1 MNTTLGESNREFFNN
16 FTTSSSR
23 PPWMNELVAQI
34 QSELLSL
41 LPWLGI
47 PAPLK
52 AEETATRHG
61 QEKQQVRL
69 LDYAC
74 GAGEVS
80 KTLLP
85 SVDAALGIDISPGM
99 VKAYNERAAEAGI
112 KGEEM
117 RAVRGD
123 ILSSSSSS
131 SSSAVATTNEDG
143 EETNFSGKEWWWFD
157 VAVMSMALHH
167 VASPSDA
174 VKALVDRLRK
184 GGKVVVVDWWLDSIV
199 FHGDRK
205 EGAGHHQHHHGPGH
219 GHDEHHC
226 GGEAGKMAGHAHN
239 VVPGSEHTITRAG
252 FGKEEMETMFKE
264 AGCEG
269 VEFREFRKE
278 TRLGDG
284 GDAVMQ
290 RLFIIKGT
298 KA

>member
-1 MNTTLGESNREFFNN
+1 
-16 FTTSSSR
+16 
-23 PPWMNELVAQI
+23 MNELVAQI

-52 AEETATRHG
+52 AEETATTRNG
-61 QEKQQVRL
+61 QEKQQQVRL

-80 KTLLP
+80 KSTRGETLLP

-123 ILSSSSSS
+123 FSSSSSFP
-131 SSSAVATTNEDG
+131 VATTNNNGDEETTFSG
-143 EETNFSGKEWWWFD
+143 EEWWGFD

-199 FHGDRK
+199 FHDDGK
-205 EGAGHHQHHHGPGH
+205 KGAGHHAHQHHHHGH
-219 GHDEHHC
+219 GHHQHHC
-226 GGEAGKMAGHAHN
+226 GGEAEKVAGHAHN

-252 FGKEEMETMFKE
+252 FGKGEMETMFKE

-269 VEFREFRKE
+269 VEFRVFREE

-290 RLFIIKGT
+290 RMFIIRGT

>member
-1 MNTTLGESNREFFNN
+1 
-16 FTTSSSR
+16 
-23 PPWMNELVAQI
+23 MNELVAQI

-47 PAPLK
+47 PVPLK
-52 AEETATRHG
+52 AETATRNG
-61 QEKQQVRL
+61 QEKKVRL

-80 KTLLP
+80 KTLFP
-85 SVDAALGIDISPGM
+85 SVDAALGIDISSGM
-99 VKAYNERAAEAGI
+99 VKAYNERAAEAGF

-117 RAVRGD
+117 RAVRGN
-123 ILSSSSSS
+123 ILFSSSSSS
-131 SSSAVATTNEDG
+131 SSSATTNNNGDEETFSG
-143 EETNFSGKEWWWFD
+143 EEWWGFD

-174 VKALVDRLRK
+174 VKALVGRLRK
-184 GGKVVVVDWWLDSIV
+184 GGKVVVVDWWLDSVV
-199 FHGDRK
+199 FHDDGK
-205 EGAGHHQHHHGPGH
+205 EGAGHHAHHAHDHDHGH
-219 GHDEHHC
+219 GHHQHNC
-226 GGEAGKMAGHAHN
+226 GGEAEKVAGHAHN

-269 VEFREFRKE
+269 VEFRVFREE

-290 RLFIIKGT
+290 RMFIVRGT